1 MLYYTYFSLNKKLIF
16 DLGSLVDTHSSTIS
30 NLGQS
35 RNSLL
40 FMCRQLG
47 TYILD
52 LWGENY

>member
-1 MLYYTYFSLNKKLIF
+1 MIYFDS
-16 DLGSLVDTHSSTIS
+16 GGQVDTHSSTIL

-52 LWGENY
+52 LWGKNY